1 VKKMNALILV
11 DFQNDFMPGGA
22 LPVPSGDAVAPVAN
36 QLQAHFPIV
45 VATQDWHPPNHCSF
59 AVNHPGH
66 RPGDLIQLH
75 GLSQILWPEHC
86 VQNTPGAEFA
96 SSLSLTRIAQV
107 FQKGVDPD
115 IDSYSGF
122 FDNGHRR
129 ATGLEVYLRERNVT
143 DVYVVGLATDYCVKF
158 TALDAIAL
166 GFTTFVIEDACR
178 GVDLESGDVSK
189 AIAEMRQAGAQVILS
204 GQLEC

>member
-1 VKKMNALILV
+1 
-11 DFQNDFMPGGA
+11 
-22 LPVPSGDAVAPVAN
+22 
-36 QLQAHFPIV
+36 
-45 VATQDWHPPNHCSF
+45 
-59 AVNHPGH
+59 
-66 RPGDLIQLH
+66 
-75 GLSQILWPEHC
+75 
-86 VQNTPGAEFA
+86 
-96 SSLSLTRIAQV
+96 LTRIAQV